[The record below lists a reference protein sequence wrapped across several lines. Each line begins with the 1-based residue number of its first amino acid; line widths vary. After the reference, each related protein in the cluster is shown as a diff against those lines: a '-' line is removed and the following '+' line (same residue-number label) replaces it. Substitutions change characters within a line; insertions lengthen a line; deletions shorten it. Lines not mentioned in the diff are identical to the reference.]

1 MERSKKKTNPKPK
14 GRKITFSIDAADA
27 KEVHL
32 AGEFNAW
39 NAVGCPMKK
48 DAGGKWKKEL
58 SLPPGEFEY
67 KFLVDDQWIADPQN
81 DRTCPNCFGTWNS
94 VINITP

>member
-58 SLPPGEFEY
+58 SLPPGEF
-67 KFLVDDQWIADPQN
+67 VAN
-81 DRTCPNCFGTWNS
+81 DTLIDSQRPYTFRE
-94 VINITP
+94 